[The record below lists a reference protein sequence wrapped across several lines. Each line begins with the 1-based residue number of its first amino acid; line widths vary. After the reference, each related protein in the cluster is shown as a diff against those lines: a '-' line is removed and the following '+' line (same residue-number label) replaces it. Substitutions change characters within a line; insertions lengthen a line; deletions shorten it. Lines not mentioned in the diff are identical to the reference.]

1 MRIVLVVGLPAS
13 GKTTWARA
21 EAERLFRSG
30 QRSLV
35 VDDPRD
41 ATELHNVLRTA
52 AAEGVAHAFVV
63 DPHLCDARLRQAAHA
78 QVARYGVVEEVF
90 FRNDPEQC
98 LENARRKDR
107 GAKSV
112 DGAIRRWSLGYQ
124 PPANAKAVF
133 KPSKG

>member
-1 MRIVLVVGLPAS
+1 MRFH
-13 GKTTWARA
+13 R
-21 EAERLFRSG
+21 R
-30 QRSLV
+30 
-35 VDDPRD
+35 
-41 ATELHNVLRTA
+41 TETFIAVHV
-52 AAEGVAHAFVV
+52 
-63 DPHLCDARLRQAAHA
+63 PHTRHQARLREAAHV

-98 LENARRKDR
+98 LVNARRNDR

-133 KPSKG
+133 KP